1 LELGYFIAPAADSA
15 LQLTNVFT
23 REFLDLYTEPQYR
36 FADRELRK
44 FKPPRGGLAPLQ
56 LAYAPPGEHDE
67 LNSFVRYEGPWR
79 RDLRVGEAWKGTL
92 TYSNDL
98 RARVFIRFQG
108 RAITPVY
115 TAAANRC
122 TGVMSLD
129 EAEEVEFRQYAEAT
143 RWQARG
149 PRLEAAPGYHTL
161 VIRLPQARSTT
172 TSVAACFLDLDG
184 FIVE

>member
-1 LELGYFIAPAADSA
+1 
-15 LQLTNVFT
+15 
-23 REFLDLYTEPQYR
+23 
-36 FADRELRK
+36 
-44 FKPPRGGLAPLQ
+44 
-56 LAYAPPGEHDE
+56 
-67 LNSFVRYEGPWR
+67 
-79 RDLRVGEAWKGTL
+79 
-92 TYSNDL
+92 
-98 RARVFIRFQG
+98 
-108 RAITPVY
+108 
-115 TAAANRC
+115 
-122 TGVMSLD
+122 MSLD